1 MMIYN
6 KNINFMLGAFI
17 MNEVNKVIYIVLALF
32 LGGFGVHKFYAR
44 KMGMGLLFLVFCW
57 TGVPHVLA
65 IIGAIITVF
74 KPADQN
80 GNVLV

>member
-1 MMIYN
+1 
-6 KNINFMLGAFI
+6 

-44 KMGMGLLFLVFCW
+44 KTGMGLLFLVFCW

-65 IIGAIITVF
+65 IIGAIIT
-74 KPADQN
+74 
-80 GNVLV
+80 